1 MQDGGVIPWDEYKPI
16 LHYFTCP
23 CCMGVRLLPTGEEL
37 EERINDQ
44 MDRERVKDKALALEI
59 ETMKKAV
66 EKVEN
71 ISGI

>member
-1 MQDGGVIPWDEYKPI
+1 M
-16 LHYFTCP
+16 
-23 CCMGVRLLPTGEEL
+23 PTGEEL

-44 MDRERVKDKALALEI
+44 MDRERVKDKTLALEI